1 MKSIKSLINLIL
13 KAVAVAMGVAV
24 TVISIIG
31 ELETK
36 SAILMLA
43 IGLSCAGISMLA
55 TNAAETLFA
64 KD

>member
-55 TNAAETLFA
+55 ENSGEG
-64 KD
+64 K

>member
-1 MKSIKSLINLIL
+1 MKSIKSLVNLIL

-24 TVISIIG
+24 AVLSIIG

-43 IGLSCAGISMLA
+43 IGLSCA
-55 TNAAETLFA
+55 
-64 KD
+64 